1 MKSVLLA
8 VTHLMVAF
16 GQILVVVITPIMAAI
31 FDSPVRHYMLYAS
44 ISTTEALKYI
54 MCEPVIHT
62 HRLLRAAAV
71 VLRDSW
77 FSFLLRF

>member
-1 MKSVLLA
+1 MRSVLLA

-31 FDSPVRHYMLYAS
+31 FDSPVRHYYMLVYLLLR
-44 ISTTEALKYI
+44 LKSI
-54 MCEPVIHT
+54 MCEPVIHI